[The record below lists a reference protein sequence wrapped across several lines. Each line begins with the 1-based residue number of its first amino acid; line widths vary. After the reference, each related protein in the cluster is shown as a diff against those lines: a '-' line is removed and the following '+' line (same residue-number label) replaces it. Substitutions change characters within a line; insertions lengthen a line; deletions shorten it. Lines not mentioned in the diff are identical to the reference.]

1 MKIVA
6 VLDIALGAGGGYEQA
21 LNAIIQMKNI
31 CKDEFEFEV
40 VTTHRQNIAVLQIY
54 GIKAWPFKYSFF
66 DKVIAKFSNHW
77 FWSLIQTRL
86 KITGPLETFL
96 IQKRCDLV
104 YFTTPGSM
112 SASLQRLNFIST
124 LWDLTHRTSLEF
136 PEVREF
142 GIFQNRENHFKNNLV
157 SAYLVLTD
165 SERLADLASFFYGI
179 ERRRFLA
186 MPFSP
191 SLSIISNQDGL
202 TKQQVLNEYGLNE
215 GYFFYPAQFWPHK
228 NHIRILEAMVLLK
241 SRSIFPQVVF
251 SGKDYGGKER
261 LVKFIH
267 ENELTNQVHFLGFVP
282 PQSMRGLYEGSLAVV
297 MPTYFGPSNLPPL
310 EAWALNKLL
319 IYSDGIG
326 DQVCD
331 GGILVDPSSACQLG
345 EAMLIALKR
354 DQIDEIICR
363 GEKRLLEIKASI
375 TESEKILL
383 AKLKEFQRLLDCW
396 K

>member
-40 VTTHRQNIAVLQIY
+40 VTTYSQNISVLQDC
-54 GIKAWPFKYSFF
+54 GIEACTFKYGFF
-66 DKVIAKFSNHW
+66 DKVIAKFNNHW
-77 FWSLIQTRL
+77 IWGLIQARL
-86 KITGPLETFL
+86 KVTGPLENFL
-96 IQKRCDLV
+96 IYRGCDLV
-104 YFTTPGSM
+104 YFVTPGSM

-142 GIFQNRENHFKNNLV
+142 GVFQNRENHFKNNLA

-165 SERLADLASFFYGI
+165 SEKLADLASFFYGI

-191 SLSIISNQDGL
+191 SLSIANQDGL
-202 TKQQVLNEYGLNE
+202 TKQQVLDEYALNE

-241 SRSIFPQVVF
+241 SKSIFPQVVF

-261 LVKFIH
+261 LVKYIH
-267 ENELTNQVHFLGFVP
+267 ENDLTNQVHFLGFVP
-282 PQSMRGLYEGSLAVV
+282 PKSMRGLYEGSAAVV
-297 MPTYFGPSNLPPL
+297 MPTYFGPTNLPPL
-310 EAWALNKLL
+310 EAWSIGKPL
-319 IYSDGIG
+319 IYSNHLGEGIECG
-326 DQVCD
+326 A
-331 GGILVDPSSACQLG
+331 ILVDPG
-345 EAMLIALKR
+345 
-354 DQIDEIICR
+354 
-363 GEKRLLEIKASI
+363 KASTLADAMKAVL
-375 TESEKILL
+375 TESSKCNHIIQSGHRILGDINIAREKAEVLMLL
-383 AKLKEFQRLLDCW
+383 RLRAYSEMLRCW

>member
-6 VLDIALGAGGGYEQA
+6 ILDIALGAGGGYEQA
-21 LNAIIQMKNI
+21 LNAIIQMKKI

-40 VTTHRQNIAVLQIY
+40 VTTIPQNIAVLQSYEIE
-54 GIKAWPFKYSFF
+54 AESFKYGFF
-66 DKVIAKFSNHW
+66 DKAIAKFSNHW
-77 FWSLIQTRL
+77 LWGLIQARL
-86 KITGPLETFL
+86 KVTGPMETFL
-96 IQKRCDLV
+96 INKGCDLV
-104 YFTTPGSM
+104 YFVTPGSM

-142 GIFQNRENHFKNNLV
+142 GIFQNRENHFKNNLA
-157 SAYLVLTD
+157 SAYLILTD
-165 SERLADLASFFYGI
+165 SDKLAELASFFYGI
-179 ERRRFLA
+179 EKRRFLA

-191 SLSIISNQDGL
+191 SLSISKHDGL
-202 TKQQVLNEYGLNE
+202 TKQQVLDEYGLKE

-241 SRSIFPQVVF
+241 SKYIFPQVVF

-261 LVKFIH
+261 LVRYIH
-267 ENELTNQVHFLGFVP
+267 KNELTNQVHFLDFVP
-282 PQSMRGLYEGSLAVV
+282 PQSMKGLYEGSSAVV
-297 MPTYFGPSNLPPL
+297 MPTYFGPTNLPPL

-326 DQVCD
+326 DQV
-331 GGILVDPSSACQLG
+331 GNGAILVKPNNADELAG
-345 EAMLIALKR
+345 AMSRVMQKDNLQEVIDAGSKNLLKLAS
-354 DQIDEIICR
+354 EISHA
-363 GEKRLLEIKASI
+363 EKKLFIY
-375 TESEKILL
+375 
-383 AKLKEFQRLLDCW
+383 LKEFQGLISCW

>member
-40 VTTHRQNIAVLQIY
+40 VTTHPQNISVLKDR
-54 GIKAWPFKYSFF
+54 GVEVCTFKYGFF
-66 DKVIAKFSNHW
+66 DKAIAKFSNHW
-77 FWSLIQTRL
+77 LWGLIQTRL
-86 KITGPLETFL
+86 KVTGPLETFL
-96 IQKRCDLV
+96 IHRGCDLV
-104 YFTTPGSM
+104 YFVTPGSM

-142 GIFQNRENHFKNNLV
+142 GIFQNRENHFKNNLA

-165 SERLADLASFFYGI
+165 SEKLADLASLFYGI
-179 ERRRFLA
+179 ERRRFLV

-191 SLSIISNQDGL
+191 SLSIGNQDGL
-202 TKQQVLNEYGLNE
+202 TKQQVLDEYGLNE

-241 SRSIFPQVVF
+241 SKSIFPQVVF
-251 SGKDYGGKER
+251 SGKDYGGKGR
-261 LVKFIH
+261 LVKYIH

-282 PQSMRGLYEGSLAVV
+282 PQSMKGLYEGSSAVV
-297 MPTYFGPSNLPPL
+297 MPSYFGPTNLPPL

-326 DQVCD
+326 DQV
-331 GGILVDPSSACQLG
+331 GNGAILVNPNNADELAG
-345 EAMLIALKR
+345 AMNRVLQKENLQGVIDAGSKKLLKLAS
-354 DQIDEIICR
+354 EISHAEQKLFIY
-363 GEKRLLEIKASI
+363 
-375 TESEKILL
+375 
-383 AKLKEFQRLLDCW
+383 LKEFQSLISCW

>member
-40 VTTHRQNIAVLQIY
+40 VTTYSQNISVLQDCGIEACSIKY
-54 GIKAWPFKYSFF
+54 GFF
-66 DKVIAKFSNHW
+66 DKAIAKFNNHW
-77 FWSLIQTRL
+77 LWGLVQTRL
-86 KITGPLETFL
+86 KVTGPLETFL
-96 IQKRCDLV
+96 IGRGCDLV
-104 YFTTPGSM
+104 YFVTPGSM

-142 GIFQNRENHFKNNLV
+142 GIFQNRENHFKNNLT

-165 SERLADLASFFYGI
+165 SEKLADLASFFYGI

-191 SLSIISNQDGL
+191 SLSIANQDGL
-202 TKQQVLNEYGLNE
+202 TKQQVLDEYGLNE

-241 SRSIFPQVVF
+241 SKSIFPQVVF
-251 SGKDYGGKER
+251 SGKDYGGKDR
-261 LVKFIH
+261 LVKYIH
-267 ENELTNQVHFLGFVP
+267 ENDLTNQVHFLGFVP
-282 PQSMRGLYEGSLAVV
+282 PKSMRGLYEGSAAVV
-297 MPTYFGPSNLPPL
+297 MPTYFGPTNLPPL

-326 DQVCD
+326 DQVNR
-331 GGILVDPSSACQLG
+331 GAILVNPNNANELSG
-345 EAMLIALKR
+345 AMNRVLRQDNLRGI
-354 DQIDEIICR
+354 IDAGSKE
-363 GEKRLLEIKASI
+363 LLEVASLKSQA
-375 TESEKILL
+375 EEKLFIF
-383 AKLKEFQRLLDCW
+383 LKEFQCLISCW